1 MELIIFVFM
10 EDNLVDFSV
19 LEQLSGGDPKYKYEL
34 LGIFLDS
41 VDTGMANLEQLV
53 KNTNDFDAIF
63 KQAHALKS
71 PAGIINIKDMHARMA
86 KIEELGRAGAGKDEI
101 NTLLDDVLDT
111 YKKVHPVL
119 VEERA
124 KYAHAAE

>member
-1 MELIIFVFM
+1 M
-10 EDNLVDFSV
+10 EDNLVDLSV
-19 LEQLSGGDPKYKYEL
+19 LEELSGGDPKYKYEL

-53 KNTNDFDAIF
+53 KNTDDYEAIF

-71 PAGIINIKDMHARMA
+71 PAGIVKVKNMHARMA
-86 KIEELGRAGAGKDEI
+86 KIEELGRAGTGKDEI
-101 NTLLDDVLDT
+101 NTLLDDALDT

-124 KYAHAAE
+124 KYAHSAEQ